1 MQEND
6 SLDSEFRHL
15 GVSPEARFSE
25 VERSYRWLRE
35 LYSPD
40 SLATYSLFND
50 EERQARLDR
59 VEEAYRK
66 ISNRMSRRVSPLP
79 APVND
84 PDSGPD
90 SGPLPDRAE
99 SPGPFLKRSREKA
112 GLSLRE
118 IAERTKISPMKL
130 ECLEAERFDLLP
142 ASVYLRGFVFE
153 YARTLGLPDPK
164 DIAGLY
170 LEKYRK
176 ETKEG

>member
-15 GVSPEARFSE
+15 GVSPDARFSE
-25 VERSYRWLRE
+25 VERAYRWLRE

-66 ISNRMSRRVSPLP
+66 ISHRMSRRASPLQAPKP
-79 APVND
+79 AREI
-84 PDSGPD
+84 
-90 SGPLPDRAE
+90 GPLPDRSE
-99 SPGPFLKRSREKA
+99 SPGPYLKRSREQA

-118 IAERTKISPMKL
+118 IADRTKISPMKL

-142 ASVYLRGFVFE
+142 ASVYLRGFVIE
-153 YARTLGLPDPK
+153 YARTVGLPDPQ
-164 DIAGLY
+164 DVAGLY